1 MGYRAMTR
9 AAIVATL
16 AVSAVGPG
24 TAAASQSPVKAS
36 ASITGPFKAGKR
48 LFHLIGQPLRV
59 NGSVAS
65 YAAGQ
70 RVKIKV
76 TVNGRLA
83 RRTTVA
89 LRAGTGGRGIFSYQT
104 RISGAGR
111 MVVVASHDE
120 SAVLGAFSTS
130 PPSVLIYSPVL
141 NAGGNGIAVGV
152 LHAMLR
158 NLGYWAPGGYHY
170 GAGTGKAVLAYR
182 KVNRMPRI
190 ESANYTIYRLLHQ
203 RRGAIRARYPAMG
216 EHLEADL
223 SRQVLTF
230 FRGSR
235 PIEVHVI
242 SSGKPS
248 TPTVLGRFQFYM
260 KTPGTNDHGMVH
272 SAYFY
277 GGYAVHG
284 YVDLPVYPA
293 SHGCLR
299 VWVPLARHIYD
310 RIRNGEWIAVFW

>member
-16 AVSAVGPG
+16 AVSAVGTDIAG
-24 TAAASQSPVKAS
+24 ASQPPVKAS

-89 LRAGTGGRGIFSYQT
+89 LRAGSGGRGVFSYQT

-130 PPSVLIYSPVL
+130 PPSCLLYTSPS
-141 NAGGNGIAVGV
+141 
-152 LHAMLR
+152 
-158 NLGYWAPGGYHY
+158 
-170 GAGTGKAVLAYR
+170 
-182 KVNRMPRI
+182 PRD
-190 ESANYTIYRLLHQ
+190 S
-203 RRGAIRARYPAMG
+203 
-216 EHLEADL
+216 
-223 SRQVLTF
+223 
-230 FRGSR
+230 
-235 PIEVHVI
+235 
-242 SSGKPS
+242 
-248 TPTVLGRFQFYM
+248 
-260 KTPGTNDHGMVH
+260 
-272 SAYFY
+272 
-277 GGYAVHG
+277 
-284 YVDLPVYPA
+284 
-293 SHGCLR
+293 
-299 VWVPLARHIYD
+299 
-310 RIRNGEWIAVFW
+310 